1 MYSFRNSLMKITVFI
16 EFGALTCGLG
26 MMIGGFFGMNL
37 HSGLEDSNYAFIV
50 TVGCTCAL
58 MLTVFGWL
66 LLVCWI
72 EIRYSTV
79 DMLDILYIHCLLQ
92 TYRRLH
98 NDTTSA
104 NNFNLLKSF
113 FTNLNDFEYHSS
125 SKHMT

>member
-1 MYSFRNSLMKITVFI
+1 MKITVFI

-58 MLTVFGWL
+58 MLTVLGWL
-66 LLVCWI
+66 LLVSWT
-72 EIRYSTV
+72 EIDSVQYSRYV
-79 DMLDILYIHCLLQ
+79 GYIHCLLQ
-92 TYRRLH
+92 TYNRLH

>member
-1 MYSFRNSLMKITVFI
+1 MKITVFI

-37 HSGLEDSNYAFIV
+37 HSGLEDSNYAFII

-58 MLTVFGWL
+58 MLTVLGWL
-66 LLVCWI
+66 LLVSWT
-72 EIRYSTV
+72 EIDSVQYSRYV
-79 DMLDILYIHCLLQ
+79 GYIHCLLQ
-92 TYRRLH
+92 TYHRLH